1 MTKPPIPPDLQE
13 LNPKRFNP
21 EKQAWTQST
30 DVVSHTNISE
40 LTLVTY
46 NIWFSD
52 YHRQQRHEA
61 ILKLIQDCD
70 ADAIALQE
78 VTPTSL
84 KLILEQDWVRK
95 NYYSSDTTG
104 VTVNPYGVL
113 LLSKLPIDR
122 LFFCELISQ
131 MSRKFLCAELQLNGR
146 NFNIATV
153 HLESK
158 KKFASIRAMQLADIF
173 PLLEQSDHAV
183 LMGDFNFCSSWED
196 ENRNIDC
203 RYQDMWAVL
212 RGDEPGYT
220 EDTDINLMRLQQK
233 QKHKKVRFDRILLRS
248 AAPGWQPQSI
258 ERLGL
263 APILSDCPNV
273 FPSDHFGLVGHLVQK
288 GRGENVEGRRL

>member
-30 DVVSHTNISE
+30 DVVSDTKTSE

-52 YHRQQRHEA
+52 YHRQQRHKA
-61 ILKLIQDCD
+61 ILKLIQDCG
-70 ADAIALQE
+70 ADVIALQE
-78 VTPTSL
+78 VTPPSL
-84 KLILEQDWVRK
+84 KLILDQDWIRK

-104 VTVNPYGVL
+104 ETVNPYGVL
-113 LLSKLPIDR
+113 LLSKFPIHR
-122 LFFCELISQ
+122 LFFCDLISQ
-131 MSRKFLCAELQLNGR
+131 MSRKFLCAELRINGQR
-146 NFNIATV
+146 FNLATV

-158 KKFASIRAMQLADIF
+158 KRFAPIRAMQLADIF
-173 PLLEQSDHAV
+173 PLLENADHAV

-196 ENRNIDC
+196 ENRNLDP
-203 RYQDMWAVL
+203 RYQDLWAVL
-212 RGDEPGYT
+212 RENELGYT
-220 EDTDINLMRLQQK
+220 EDTDINVMRLQQK

-263 APILSDCPNV
+263 DPISPNCPNV
-273 FPSDHFGLVGHLVQK
+273 FPSDHFGLVGHLIS
-288 GRGENVEGRRL
+288 R

>member
-1 MTKPPIPPDLQE
+1 MTKPQFSPNLQE
-13 LNPKRFNP
+13 LNPKTFNQ
-21 EKQAWTQST
+21 KKRAWTKSI
-30 DVVSHTNISE
+30 DGISDTKTRE

-52 YHRQQRHEA
+52 YHRQRRHEA
-61 ILKLIQDCD
+61 LLKLVQDCD

-113 LLSKLPIDR
+113 LLSKFPIHQ
-122 LFFCELISQ
+122 LFFCELPSQ
-131 MSRKFLCAELQLNGR
+131 MSRKLLWAEFQINGER
-146 NFNIATV
+146 FTIATV

-158 KKFASIRAMQLADIF
+158 RKFASIRAMQLDQVF
-173 PLLEQSDHAV
+173 PLLEHAEHTV
-183 LMGDFNFCSSWED
+183 LMGDFNFCSSWEN
-196 ENRNIDC
+196 ENRNIDP
-203 RYQDMWAVL
+203 RYQDIWAVL

-248 AAPGWQPQSI
+248 ASPRWQPKSI

-263 APILSDCPNV
+263 EPIAPNRPYV
-273 FPSDHFGLVGHLVQK
+273 FPSDHFGLVGHLVQ
-288 GRGENVEGRRL
+288 EGTD

>member
-1 MTKPPIPPDLQE
+1 MTKPQIPLSLQK
-13 LNPKRFNP
+13 LNPKTFNP
-21 EKQAWTQST
+21 EKRAWTKSIDGVNDIKT
-30 DVVSHTNISE
+30 RK

-52 YHRQQRHEA
+52 YYRQQRHEA

-84 KLILEQDWVRK
+84 KLILKQDWVRN
-95 NYYSSDTTG
+95 NYYLSDTTG
-104 VTVNPYGVL
+104 KTVNPYGVL
-113 LLSKLPIDR
+113 LLSKLPIHR
-122 LFFCELISQ
+122 LFFCDLISQ
-131 MSRKFLCAELQLNGR
+131 MSRKFLCAQLQINGQH
-146 NFNIATV
+146 FNIATV

-158 KKFASIRAMQLADIF
+158 KKFASIRAIQLADIF
-173 PLLEQSDHAV
+173 PLLEHADHAV
-183 LMGDFNFCSSWED
+183 LMGDFNFCSSWEN
-196 ENRNIDC
+196 ENRNLDP

-233 QKHKKVRFDRILLRS
+233 QKHKKVRFDRILLHS
-248 AAPGWQPQSI
+248 DSPGWQPQSI

-263 APILSDCPNV
+263 TPLSPDCPSV
-273 FPSDHFGLVGHLVQK
+273 FPSDHFGLVGHLEYK
-288 GRGENVEGRRL
+288 D